1 MKVLNRKN
9 LAKKL
14 EYTLGTLRTLKCR
27 SPNRIPPARV
37 DPEGREF
44 WIDSEV
50 DAWLLSMAVAR
61 RKDEG
66 GGMK

>member
-1 MKVLNRKN
+1 MRVLNRKE

-14 EYTLGTLRTLKCR
+14 GYAFSTLRTLKSR

-44 WIDSEV
+44 WIDTEV
-50 DAWLLSMAVAR
+50 DVWLISMALAK
-61 RKDEG
+61 RKVKGDDNQ
-66 GGMK
+66 